1 MYHGETS
8 FCENADGLPSIRS
21 PSGIPVF
28 CALKVNEPGAD
39 VPAERLN
46 WVWMWLSPN
55 PSWCLPFTQLRS
67 SANWYIVEFVTVGV
81 AGAATVENAP
91 WTVISVIFGHPA
103 G

>member
-8 FCENADGLPSIRS
+8 FCENADGLPSVRS

-46 WVWMWLSPN
+46 RVWMWLSPN

-67 SANWYIVEFVTVGV
+67 SATWYIVECVTVGV
-81 AGAATVENAP
+81 AVAAPVEYATCTVLAGY
-91 WTVISVIFGHPA
+91 FG
-103 G
+103 